1 MITMSCIGV
10 LESVGPSVFAPRLQL
25 FRTVSFNT
33 SMRVRPK
40 SPPAHM
46 VPALRPWTS
55 VVTSSS
61 LM

>member
-46 VPALRPWTS
+46 VPA
-55 VVTSSS
+55 S
-61 LM
+61 LP

>member
-1 MITMSCIGV
+1 MITISCIGV
-10 LESVGPSVFAPRLQL
+10 LDIVGPSVFGPRLQL

-46 VPALRPWTS
+46 VPALRP
-55 VVTSSS
+55 
-61 LM
+61 